1 MAPTPLKSTKSLTYS
16 THGIRLEYNYRF
28 AHCLKNWYR
37 IINMP
42 DTNIPINQD
51 DTDYINELVPYK
63 YRKRLNDQ
71 PNKLRNSAKYYPDGT
86 IFEPYIYVLGLGER
100 HYKVF
105 DKEIQRITEE
115 FPWTQKKFIRFIMN
129 ELISNTQFS
138 MIRQIVHNVSENK
151 KSAGYFNVIIY
162 PCEKFFS
169 AAIEEFG
176 DFFDYYKYLEK
187 HSDIDYNNPEH
198 YDSID
203 ETVLTDK
210 DFLNDNQVKLIL
222 DHDSNLK
229 LADSSNRIGLNVIEK
244 ATDQDFYITSFY
256 KNGKYMWKRIYFRIE
271 ND

>member
-1 MAPTPLKSTKSLTYS
+1 
-16 THGIRLEYNYRF
+16 
-28 AHCLKNWYR
+28 
-37 IINMP
+37 
-42 DTNIPINQD
+42 
-51 DTDYINELVPYK
+51 
-63 YRKRLNDQ
+63 
-71 PNKLRNSAKYYPDGT
+71 
-86 IFEPYIYVLGLGER
+86 
-100 HYKVF
+100 
-105 DKEIQRITEE
+105 
-115 FPWTQKKFIRFIMN
+115 MN

-256 KNGKYMWKRIYFRIE
+256 KTGSTCGRGSISG
-271 ND
+271 